1 MTNDNKSMKA
11 DLFVRS
17 SVLRPYENLKSDKY
31 LSSGQNIAMWLTL
44 FFLTFP
50 LLMLVNYLLI
60 FLVGNITSDP
70 YLGMGLL
77 ISIFSMIFYTFY
89 IPFFLLNSYIIY
101 KFSDKTKPFEKI
113 FSDNSAML
121 IFPFLLY
128 SIGAMMSAYVDS
140 VLHLLGLFVM
150 WGAIIIYIVRST
162 SQLKQYQESS
172 GTQTNTKLYVMILI
186 ILMLA
191 PSIIMLLLSPETVAI
206 YYKPLIDTFFLGI

>member
-1 MTNDNKSMKA
+1 
-11 DLFVRS
+11 
-17 SVLRPYENLKSDKY
+17 
-31 LSSGQNIAMWLTL
+31 
-44 FFLTFP
+44 
-50 LLMLVNYLLI
+50 
-60 FLVGNITSDP
+60 
-70 YLGMGLL
+70 
-77 ISIFSMIFYTFY
+77 
-89 IPFFLLNSYIIY
+89 IY

-191 PSIIMLLLSPETVAI
+191 PSIIMLL
-206 YYKPLIDTFFLGI
+206 